1 MDASGHFLSNILID
15 SDADPQVYEH
25 PERRLCSRI
34 STFWAS
40 SRKMMQVEMK
50 NEDYETISPAMI
62 IKDNQDKYVSL
73 SISRDWRNNLLQLKI
88 IKL

>member
-1 MDASGHFLSNILID
+1 MDASGHYLSNILID
-15 SDADPQVYEH
+15 SDADPQVYER
-25 PERRLCSRI
+25 PERRLCNRI

-73 SISRDWRNNLLQLKI
+73 SISRDWRDNILQLKI